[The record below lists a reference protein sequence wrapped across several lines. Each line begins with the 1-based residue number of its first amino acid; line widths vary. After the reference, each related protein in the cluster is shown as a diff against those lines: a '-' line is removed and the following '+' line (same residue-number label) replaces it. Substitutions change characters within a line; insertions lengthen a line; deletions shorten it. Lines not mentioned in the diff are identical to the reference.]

1 MHILFYKEM
10 EKTMNNMTQAA
21 LAVLVLGVCSTGV
34 YAEDEAARGGGYN
47 WGNCTT
53 LGCEKDI
60 PIKLEI
66 PKKCEILGGSAITL
80 SKDGGAKTS
89 NYTVRSN
96 THYTLNI
103 QTANTGTSASTYVK
117 HEDDS
122 IVRVSTTIGTTK
134 AGGGA
139 IPWGNSNHNGLAD
152 DVYTVSV
159 NNSAVSAFQ
168 RAGTYTDTY
177 RIKVFY

>member
-1 MHILFYKEM
+1 
-10 EKTMNNMTQAA
+10 MNKMTQTA
-21 LAVLVLGVCSTGV
+21 LAALVLGVCSTAI
-34 YAEDEAARGGGYN
+34 YAADEGEAARGGGGPSYN
-47 WGNCTT
+47 WGSCTT

-60 PIKLEI
+60 PIKLEV

-96 THYTLNI
+96 THYVLNI
-103 QTANTGTSASTYVK
+103 QTANTGTSSSTYVK
-117 HEDDS
+117 HEDDGS
-122 IVRVSTTIGTTK
+122 VRVPTTISTTK
-134 AGGGA
+134 AGGGTIA
-139 IPWGNSNHNGLAD
+139 WGNSNHVGLAD

-159 NNSAVSAFQ
+159 NNAAVSAFQ
-168 RAGTYTDTY
+168 RAGTYNDTY

>member
-1 MHILFYKEM
+1 
-10 EKTMNNMTQAA
+10 MNKLLQASLVATLMSAGSTA
-21 LAVLVLGVCSTGV
+21 L
-34 YAEDEAARGGGYN
+34 YAEDDTASRPSYN
-47 WGNCTT
+47 WGNCTS

-122 IVRVSTTIGTTK
+122 SVRVSTTIGTTK

>member
-1 MHILFYKEM
+1 M

-34 YAEDEAARGGGYN
+34 YAEDEAARGSSGGGYN

-66 PKKCEILGGSAITL
+66 PKKCEISGGAAITL

-89 NYTVRSN
+89 SYTVRSN

-103 QTANTGTSASTYVK
+103 QTANTGTSPLTYVK
-117 HEDDS
+117 HEDDGS
-122 IVRVSTTIGTTK
+122 VRVSTTIGTTK
-134 AGGGA
+134 SGGGT